1 MKYIFSKVLYLRQIL
16 FVIFLISIMFKHYF
30 FIFILSCSSDIFAD
44 QDLLAMY
51 RLAELNDPQLT
62 QAQYRQGVADEIWW
76 QSMGR
81 LLPALSL
88 SASSSWDHIDNKKNT
103 FQN

>member
-1 MKYIFSKVLYLRQIL
+1 
-16 FVIFLISIMFKHYF
+16 MFKQSL
-30 FIFILSCSSDIFAD
+30 FIFILSCSSGVFAE

-51 RLAELNDPQLT
+51 KLAEVNDPLLT
-62 QAQYRQGVADEIWW
+62 QAQYRQGVADEVWW

-88 SASSSWDHIDNKKNT
+88 SASSSRER
-103 FQN
+103 